1 MTIQIVHNVEIS
13 TGVSDDGK
21 CIGNDYGVGKSAVCE
36 TIQRVE
42 NTLIKDKTF
51 RLPDKKVLK
60 RGTSSIE
67 YIVVDVTESPI
78 NRPKKT
84 KKSGIPARKSVI
96 R

>member
-1 MTIQIVHNVEIS
+1 MES
-13 TGVSDDGK
+13 
-21 CIGNDYGVGKSAVCE
+21 IGNDYGVGKSAVCE

-51 RLPDKKVLK
+51 RLPDKKVLR

-78 NRPKKT
+78 NMPQKT